1 MCFYFFDL
9 IEIEKNHVF
18 SKLLI
23 NSANKK
29 TRHMFLAY
37 QSLRKIPQPI
47 LITTLNGEIEFS
59 NEECI
64 KLIGLGSLD
73 SRNINQ
79 VFLTFQPNS
88 SNESIASVKL
98 FDQSLR
104 MFKLKTIFFESKT
117 PQNNIYS
124 IENIDFNF
132 QDFCKGIVS
141 KCNFDNYQIFG
152 LLDHNFAIYRMSPGW
167 SELLKPI
174 DKFFHSGL
182 IWDKLKI
189 LSIDE
194 REIKH
199 LENSIATAS
208 NSTAWLNLKSGMTI
222 KVSLEKLY
230 APDYRHFYLFSAKI
244 SEDLQKK
251 LGVV

>member
-104 MFKLKTIFFESKT
+104 MFKLKR
-117 PQNNIYS
+117 
-124 IENIDFNF
+124 
-132 QDFCKGIVS
+132 
-141 KCNFDNYQIFG
+141 
-152 LLDHNFAIYRMSPGW
+152 AI
-167 SELLKPI
+167 
-174 DKFFHSGL
+174 H
-182 IWDKLKI
+182 
-189 LSIDE
+189 
-194 REIKH
+194 
-199 LENSIATAS
+199 
-208 NSTAWLNLKSGMTI
+208 
-222 KVSLEKLY
+222 
-230 APDYRHFYLFSAKI
+230 
-244 SEDLQKK
+244 
-251 LGVV
+251 